1 MIALQQAETLF
12 IQTRCVKVANAMTVR
27 CVISPASKKTRIQ
40 MVTMK
45 AVFPYV
51 VMTAT
56 SRDLKNLL
64 HLKKE
69 RRDDNVIQ
77 QQHDKQRSSVT

>member
-1 MIALQQAETLF
+1 
-12 IQTRCVKVANAMTVR
+12 
-27 CVISPASKKTRIQ
+27 

-77 QQHDKQRSSVT
+77 QQHDKQRSKVT